1 MYNTVLGPTTY
12 STDILQFKTTVHFF
26 SKNIH
31 NSNLTKNN
39 FRDIYLTIKITS
51 CHLKCLKRK
60 STTHCAQTKRS
71 LYEERSTLQHFNTST
86 VYREKHMQKP
96 TVTERHSNSR
106 YLVKFFQ
113 TNQHSKISLHKDF
126 TQNHLTEMT

>member
-1 MYNTVLGPTTY
+1 MYNIILGPTTY

-60 STTHCAQTKRS
+60 STTHHAQTKRS
-71 LYEERSTLQHFNTST
+71 LFILNTST
-86 VYREKHMQKP
+86 IYREKHTQKP

-126 TQNHLTEMT
+126 TQKHLTEMT